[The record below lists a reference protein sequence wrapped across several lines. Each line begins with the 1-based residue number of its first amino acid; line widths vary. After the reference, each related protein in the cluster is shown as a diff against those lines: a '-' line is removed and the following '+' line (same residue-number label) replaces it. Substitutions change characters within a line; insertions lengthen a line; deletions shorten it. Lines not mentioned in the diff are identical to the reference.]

1 MRRAGQLPSPR
12 SLFLPSFLAAAAR
25 PPVQDGRSA
34 DWSAV
39 TRSMNVLW
47 VGGGW
52 VEMVIHTGLPG
63 QPVRRRAGDR
73 DTRRRARRT
82 RHGDDANASAQRNE
96 RGRQRNVG
104 LSSVPALC
112 RPFKLSVPPCLETP
126 CKYVKIASAAVVVV
140 CVVQTFFPLHFIFIS
155 IFSLPLPLPKKM
167 PSIYFS
173 FYFFII
179 RITFRKCWINGRKST
194 TRFGPK

>member
-1 MRRAGQLPSPR
+1 
-12 SLFLPSFLAAAAR
+12 
-25 PPVQDGRSA
+25 
-34 DWSAV
+34 
-39 TRSMNVLW
+39 
-47 VGGGW
+47 
-52 VEMVIHTGLPG
+52 MVIRTGLPG

-126 CKYVKIASAAVVVV
+126 CKYVKIASAAVAVV

-155 IFSLPLPLPKKM
+155 IFSLPLPVSPKNKCRLFIFRFIFSHVRVRVTSLH
-167 PSIYFS
+167 PPPHRICPPTCRPAVCTHRSVDYGGYF
-173 FYFFII
+173 
-179 RITFRKCWINGRKST
+179 TPCV
-194 TRFGPK
+194 